1 MLIVEDYTLEKIIGK
16 GSFGQVYLTSKTGT
30 NKLFATKKMPKTMV
44 LQPKVKKYFN
54 NEIHILE
61 NIDHPYIIKLYEIKQ
76 TINNYFLIF
85 DFCNGGDLNHCL
97 EKYKKKN
104 KKPFTQEIV
113 QHLMNQIVNGLQYLH
128 NSKILHRDIKSD
140 NILVHFKSK
149 EDLQNLNL
157 LNADIK
163 IIDFGF
169 ARYLEDDS
177 LAQSVLG
184 SPLYMAPQI
193 LRKLKKLDNNN
204 SFGYDQKADIWSLG
218 TVCYEMLIGTPPFYA
233 ENYDDLLEGIQKGN
247 YSIPNNLKL
256 SKEAVSFLNGMIQ
269 YNPQSRLDINALA
282 NHDFLVKDIKS
293 FHFID
298 IKKAEEKFM
307 NKNEIVINAKECQSI
322 WYILDTDNKEN
333 NKKINLEEIPNEIIN
348 DKINNKNFIGK
359 RINKQQEDYLGDLNR
374 EMKNNNNYGD
384 RYKNINNNINNEN
397 KDNLTLENLLDNTF
411 NEINHD
417 FFFMEPIFIPFPPIE
432 ETSIFQIDIYLSFH
446 NYYI

>member
-233 ENYDDLLEGIQKGN
+233 ENYDDLLKGIQKGN

-298 IKKAEEKFM
+298 IKIAEEKFLN
-307 NKNEIVINAKECQSI
+307 NKEIVINAKEYQSI
-322 WYILDTDNKEN
+322 WYIFDTDNKEN
-333 NKKINLEEIPNEIIN
+333 NKKINLEEIPNDMIN

-432 ETSIFQIDIYLSFH
+432 ETSIFQIDI
-446 NYYI
+446 

>member
-233 ENYDDLLEGIQKGN
+233 ENYDDLLKGIQKGN

-307 NKNEIVINAKECQSI
+307 NKKEIVINAKEYQSI
-322 WYILDTDNKEN
+322 WYIFDTDNKEN
-333 NKKINLEEIPNEIIN
+333 NKKINLEEIPNDMIN
-348 DKINNKNFIGK
+348 DKNNNKNFIGK

-432 ETSIFQIDIYLSFH
+432 ETSIFQIDI
-446 NYYI
+446 

>member
-177 LAQSVLG
+177 LVQSVLG
-184 SPLYMAPQI
+184 SQLYMAPQI

-233 ENYDDLLEGIQKGN
+233 ENYDDLLKGIQKGN

-307 NKNEIVINAKECQSI
+307 NKNEIVINAKEYQSI
-322 WYILDTDNKEN
+322 WYIFDTDNKEN
-333 NKKINLEEIPNEIIN
+333 NKKINLEEIPNDMIN

-397 KDNLTLENLLDNTF
+397 KDNLSLENLLDNTF

-432 ETSIFQIDIYLSFH
+432 ENSIFQIDI
-446 NYYI
+446 

>member
-233 ENYDDLLEGIQKGN
+233 ENYDDLLKGIQKGN

-269 YNPQSRLDINALA
+269 YNPQSRLDINTLA

-298 IKKAEEKFM
+298 IKIAEEKFLN
-307 NKNEIVINAKECQSI
+307 NKEIVINAKEYQSI
-322 WYILDTDNKEN
+322 WYIFDTDNKEN
-333 NKKINLEEIPNEIIN
+333 NKKINLEEIPNDMIN

-432 ETSIFQIDIYLSFH
+432 ETSIFQIDI
-446 NYYI
+446 

>member
-44 LQPKVKKYFN
+44 IQPKVKKYFN

-233 ENYDDLLEGIQKGN
+233 ENYDDLLKGIQKGN

-307 NKNEIVINAKECQSI
+307 NKNEIVINAKEYQSI
-322 WYILDTDNKEN
+322 WYIFDTDNKEN
-333 NKKINLEEIPNEIIN
+333 NKKINLEEIPNDMIN

-417 FFFMEPIFIPFPPIE
+417 FFFMEPIFIPFPPG
-432 ETSIFQIDIYLSFH
+432 
-446 NYYI
+446 

>member
-233 ENYDDLLEGIQKGN
+233 ENYDDLLKGIQKGN

-307 NKNEIVINAKECQSI
+307 NKNEIVINAKEYQSI
-322 WYILDTDNKEN
+322 WYIFDTDNKEN
-333 NKKINLEEIPNEIIN
+333 NKKINLEEIPNDMIN

-432 ETSIFQIDIYLSFH
+432 ETSIFQIDI
-446 NYYI
+446 

>member
-322 WYILDTDNKEN
+322 WYIFDTDNKEN
-333 NKKINLEEIPNEIIN
+333 NKKINLEEIPNDMIN

-384 RYKNINNNINNEN
+384 RYKNINYKINNEN

-432 ETSIFQIDIYLSFH
+432 ETSIFQIDI
-446 NYYI
+446 

>member
-298 IKKAEEKFM
+298 IKKAKEKFM
-307 NKNEIVINAKECQSI
+307 NKNEIVINAKEYQSI
-322 WYILDTDNKEN
+322 WYIFDTDNKEN
-333 NKKINLEEIPNEIIN
+333 NNKINLEEIPNDMIN

-432 ETSIFQIDIYLSFH
+432 ETSIFQIDI
-446 NYYI
+446 

>member
-233 ENYDDLLEGIQKGN
+233 ENYDDLLKGIQKGN

-307 NKNEIVINAKECQSI
+307 NKKEIVINAKEYQSI
-322 WYILDTDNKEN
+322 WYIFDTDNKEN
-333 NKKINLEEIPNEIIN
+333 NKKINLEEIPNDMIN

-432 ETSIFQIDIYLSFH
+432 ETSIFQIDI
-446 NYYI
+446 

>member
-233 ENYDDLLEGIQKGN
+233 ENYDDLLKGIQKGN

-269 YNPQSRLDINALA
+269 YNPQSRLDINTLA

-307 NKNEIVINAKECQSI
+307 NKNEIVINAKEYQSI
-322 WYILDTDNKEN
+322 WYIFDTDNKEN
-333 NKKINLEEIPNEIIN
+333 NKKINLEEIPNDMIN

-417 FFFMEPIFIPFPPIE
+417 FFFMELIFITFTPIE
-432 ETSIFQIDIYLSFH
+432 EPSVFQIDI
-446 NYYI
+446 

>member
-269 YNPQSRLDINALA
+269 YNPQSRLDINVLA

-307 NKNEIVINAKECQSI
+307 NKKEIVINAKEYQSI
-322 WYILDTDNKEN
+322 WYIFDTDNKEN
-333 NKKINLEEIPNEIIN
+333 NKKINLEEIPNDMIN

-432 ETSIFQIDIYLSFH
+432 ETSIFQIDI
-446 NYYI
+446 

>member
-85 DFCNGGDLNHCL
+85 DYCNGGDLNHCL

-233 ENYDDLLEGIQKGN
+233 ENYDDLLKGIQKGN
-247 YSIPNNLKL
+247 YYIPNNLKL

-307 NKNEIVINAKECQSI
+307 NKKEIVINAKEYQSI
-322 WYILDTDNKEN
+322 WYIFDTDNKEN
-333 NKKINLEEIPNEIIN
+333 NKKINLEEIPNDMIN

-432 ETSIFQIDIYLSFH
+432 ETSIFQIDI
-446 NYYI
+446 

>member
-307 NKNEIVINAKECQSI
+307 NKNEIVINAKEYQSI
-322 WYILDTDNKEN
+322 WYIFDTDNKEN
-333 NKKINLEEIPNEIIN
+333 NKKINLEEIPNDMIN

-397 KDNLTLENLLDNTF
+397 KDNLSLENLLDNTF

-432 ETSIFQIDIYLSFH
+432 ETSIFQIDI
-446 NYYI
+446 

>member
-1 MLIVEDYTLEKIIGK
+1 MLIVEDYTLKKIIGK

-128 NSKILHRDIKSD
+128 NSKILHRDIKLD

-149 EDLQNLNL
+149 EDLQKLNL

-233 ENYDDLLEGIQKGN
+233 ENYDDLLKGIQKGN

-307 NKNEIVINAKECQSI
+307 NKNEIVINAKEYQSI
-322 WYILDTDNKEN
+322 WYIFFFYNKEN
-333 NKKINLEEIPNEIIN
+333 NKKINLEEIPNDMIN

-384 RYKNINNNINNEN
+384 RYKNINYKINNEN

-432 ETSIFQIDIYLSFH
+432 ETSIFQIDI
-446 NYYI
+446 

>member
-233 ENYDDLLEGIQKGN
+233 ENYDDLLKGIQKGN

-307 NKNEIVINAKECQSI
+307 NKNEIVINAKEYQSI
-322 WYILDTDNKEN
+322 WYIFDTDNKEN
-333 NKKINLEEIPNEIIN
+333 NKKINLEEIPNDMIN

-384 RYKNINNNINNEN
+384 RYKNINYKINNEN

-432 ETSIFQIDIYLSFH
+432 ETSIFQIDI
-446 NYYI
+446 

>member
-307 NKNEIVINAKECQSI
+307 NKKEIVINAKEYQSI
-322 WYILDTDNKEN
+322 WYIFDTDNKEN
-333 NKKINLEEIPNEIIN
+333 NKKINLEEIPNDMIN

-411 NEINHD
+411 NEINQD

-432 ETSIFQIDIYLSFH
+432 ETSIFQIDI
-446 NYYI
+446 